1 MLSGALLCC
10 SLLIV
15 FFLELFKV
23 KAKVWCGLLPVA
35 KREAGRGRGGGDRA
49 GRAPT
54 SSSAI
59 SAKGRVNMF
68 NLAVK

>member
-1 MLSGALLCC
+1 MRCFVALF
-10 SLLIV
+10 LIV

-23 KAKVWCGLLPVA
+23 KAKVWCGLLPVV
-35 KREAGRGRGGGDRA
+35 KGEAGRA